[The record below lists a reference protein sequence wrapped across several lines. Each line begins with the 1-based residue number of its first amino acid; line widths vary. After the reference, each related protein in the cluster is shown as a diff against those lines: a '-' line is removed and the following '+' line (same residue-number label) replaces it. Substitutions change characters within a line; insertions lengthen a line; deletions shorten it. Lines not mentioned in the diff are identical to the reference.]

1 MERVPSATTTI
12 IIIPIY
18 PSLVDPLRSF
28 SHRSLV
34 NCTVSLE
41 ELVMGRLGVLPAG
54 SPFCRVTPTPWCSPQ
69 CCSEWPWVILT
80 TENPFCLLLG
90 RPHHWSS
97 QWLSEARR
105 PFCLHRHPH
114 ASRRFLRLA
123 LTFTAVCTATTT
135 ATAAGSLSRAG

>member
-34 NCTVSLE
+34 TCTVSLE

-54 SPFCRVTPTPWCSPQ
+54 SPFCRVTPTP
-69 CCSEWPWVILT
+69 
-80 TENPFCLLLG
+80 
-90 RPHHWSS
+90 
-97 QWLSEARR
+97 
-105 PFCLHRHPH
+105 
-114 ASRRFLRLA
+114 
-123 LTFTAVCTATTT
+123 
-135 ATAAGSLSRAG
+135 